1 MEIRYEDFFAPPEEY
16 EKNKNKTKNNKNDN
30 INNDE
35 DKMDNEDEQ
44 DIEDDEDEDD
54 EDDENGEE
62 IQHDLDEDGFP
73 NLHENEEDED
83 LVDNDD
89 DGGDEDDKEN
99 DEDEDEDEDDNNQ
112 NLTTKISNLFS
123 EDNEEENEG
132 EELSTF
138 EKSQMKMQKTI
149 EKLEEEAIADK
160 HWALKGEI
168 SSKAR
173 PLNSLL
179 EEDLEVEH
187 ASKPV
192 PVITEEV
199 TQTLEDMIRQ
209 RILDNLFDDVERKI
223 DINTLKPKYDPNKQF
238 ELFEEQKKQS
248 LSEVYENEY
257 LRQTAGEHQS
267 EKELELEK
275 RHQEIDELFKKLCQ
289 NLDALSN
296 WHYAPKP
303 AKMEMTVVSNVPTI
317 QMEEVLPIHESEN
330 TLLAPEEAYEKP
342 KTDVKGET
350 EIDSSE
356 KKRQRARRRKIK
368 KVERKQREKEQ
379 KLRAKLLPNSI
390 SQKHANK
397 KQALET
403 LTGNKNVTI
412 ISNNSLNLPGGKK
425 KKGNGAKVISTT
437 GGKASSNENRQT
449 SLKL

>member
-1 MEIRYEDFFAPPEEY
+1 M
-16 EKNKNKTKNNKNDN
+16 KKV
-30 INNDE
+30 
-35 DKMDNEDEQ
+35 KM
-44 DIEDDEDEDD
+44 
-54 EDDENGEE
+54 
-62 IQHDLDEDGFP
+62 
-73 NLHENEEDED
+73 
-83 LVDNDD
+83 
-89 DGGDEDDKEN
+89 
-99 DEDEDEDEDDNNQ
+99 
-112 NLTTKISNLFS
+112 KIYL
-123 EDNEEENEG
+123 
-132 EELSTF
+132 LL
-138 EKSQMKMQKTI
+138 KRVKKKMQETI

-160 HWALKGEI
+160 HWALKGEV

-257 LRQTAGEHQS
+257 LRQTAGDHQS

-356 KKRQRARRRKIK
+356 KKRQRSRRRKIK
-368 KVERKQREKEQ
+368 KIERKQKEKEQ
-379 KLRAKLLPNSI
+379 KLRAKILPNSI

-412 ISNNSLNLPGGKK
+412 ISNNSLNLPGGKRK
-425 KKGNGAKVISTT
+425 KSNGAKVISTT
-437 GGKASSNENRQT
+437 GGKATSNENRQT
-449 SLKL
+449 SFKL

>member
-1 MEIRYEDFFAPPEEY
+1 
-16 EKNKNKTKNNKNDN
+16 
-30 INNDE
+30 
-35 DKMDNEDEQ
+35 
-44 DIEDDEDEDD
+44 
-54 EDDENGEE
+54 
-62 IQHDLDEDGFP
+62 
-73 NLHENEEDED
+73 
-83 LVDNDD
+83 
-89 DGGDEDDKEN
+89 
-99 DEDEDEDEDDNNQ
+99 
-112 NLTTKISNLFS
+112 
-123 EDNEEENEG
+123 
-132 EELSTF
+132 
-138 EKSQMKMQKTI
+138 MQETI

-317 QMEEVLPIHESEN
+317 EMEEVLPIHESEN
-330 TLLAPEEAYEKP
+330 TLLAPEETYEKP

-368 KVERKQREKEQ
+368 KVERKQKEREQ

-412 ISNNSLNLPGGKK
+412 ISNSSLNVSGGKK

-437 GGKASSNENRQT
+437 GGKATSNESRQT

>member
-1 MEIRYEDFFAPPEEY
+1 YFSEDFDDEDDDMEIRYEDFFAPPEEY
-16 EKNKNKTKNNKNDN
+16 EKNKKKGENNDN
-30 INNDE
+30 
-35 DKMDNEDEQ
+35 DK
-44 DIEDDEDEDD
+44 
-54 EDDENGEE
+54 
-62 IQHDLDEDGFP
+62 LDE
-73 NLHENEEDED
+73 ENNMEEE
-83 LVDNDD
+83 NDD
-89 DGGDEDDKEN
+89 DDDDDEEEEEEEEEEN
-99 DEDEDEDEDDNNQ
+99 DEEVEHG
-112 NLTTKISNLFS
+112 
-123 EDNEEENEG
+123 EG
-132 EELSTF
+132 ESLSTF
-138 EKSQMKMQKTI
+138 EKSQKKMQETI

-425 KKGNGAKVISTT
+425 KGNGAKVISTT
-437 GGKASSNENRQT
+437 GGKASSNENTQI

>member
-16 EKNKNKTKNNKNDN
+16 EKNKNKGDLDNDKVDENKMDE
-30 INNDE
+30 E
-35 DKMDNEDEQ
+35 DKEEEE
-44 DIEDDEDEDD
+44 EDDDDEGEEGEEDD
-54 EDDENGEE
+54 AEVEHG
-62 IQHDLDEDGFP
+62 LDEDGFP
-73 NLHENEEDED
+73 NLHGNDDEALDNEDDEEENEEEEEEE
-83 LVDNDD
+83 DD
-89 DGGDEDDKEN
+89 DDD
-99 DEDEDEDEDDNNQ
+99 Q

-123 EDNEEENEG
+123 EDNDEEEGEG
-132 EELSTF
+132 ETLSTF
-138 EKSQMKMQKTI
+138 EKSQKKMQETI

-350 EIDSSE
+350 EIDSGE

-368 KVERKQREKEQ
+368 KIERKQREKEQ

-425 KKGNGAKVISTT
+425 KKGNGAKVISTS
-437 GGKASSNENRQT
+437 GGKASSNENTQI